1 MKNNLFKSFSLLLIF
16 LIFNSTAYAKKQN
29 FVSLSGDAKYVNNQ
43 THFDYVNANAPKQGT
58 LKLSARGTYDSLNA
72 FVLKGSSASGIGLLF
87 DTLMS
92 ASQDEPSVSYPLIA
106 EFIETTASNTWVKF
120 HINKKAKFQDGTS
133 VTAADVKFSF
143 ETLLSKGTPFYK
155 RYYFDVKD
163 VETLDKYTVKF
174 NFKSNDNKE
183 LSYILGQI
191 PVFSQAFWKD
201 KDFSK
206 ADNIVP
212 MGSGPYK
219 IDTFKFG
226 KFITYKRDKNYWA
239 KDLLVNKGQYNY
251 EKIKYDYYKDE
262 SVTLEAFKAGEFD
275 LRLEYTAKT
284 WATLYTG
291 KNFKNGNIIKK
302 EIPHEQA
309 QGMQGFVFN
318 LRKPL
323 FQDMQVRKAL
333 NLAFDFEW
341 TNKKLFYNQYK
352 RLNSY
357 FANCE
362 LSSQNSLP
370 SSDELKLL
378 TPFKNDLPKTIFENK
393 FQNNIT
399 KGDGKI
405 RKELRAALKIL
416 KKQGWK
422 FENKVLVKNGKK
434 FEFEILITSP
444 AFERIVQP
452 FIKNLK
458 KIGIIAK
465 LKTLESVSYRNKLNN
480 FDFDM
485 MVQSLPVSLS
495 PGNELTNYWGSKAA
509 GIKGSSNYMGIKSKV
524 IDSLIQKVVVAQNRK
539 DLITSVKALDRV
551 LLNNYYVI
559 PQWYIASNRIAYWN
573 KLHQPKV
580 APKYGIGIFTWW
592 IENEVKK

>member
-1 MKNNLFKSFSLLLIF
+1 MINNLSRLSKLLLSTL
-16 LIFNSTAYAKKQN
+16 LITTSLIAEKQN
-29 FVSLSGDAKYVNNQ
+29 YISINDESKYKDNY
-43 THFDYVNANAPKQGT
+43 THFDYVNPSAPKGGT

-72 FVLKGSSASGIGLLF
+72 FVLKGTSASGLGLLF

-92 ASQDEPSVSYPLIA
+92 ASQDEPSVSYPLVA
-106 EFIETTASNTWVKF
+106 EFIEVSPSNDWVKF
-120 HINKKAKFQDGTS
+120 YINKNAKFQNGNKIS
-133 VTAADVKFSF
+133 AEDVKFSF
-143 ETLLSKGTPFYK
+143 ETLITKGTPFYK

-163 VETLDKYTVKF
+163 VEVLDNLTVKF
-174 NFKSNDNKE
+174 NFKKDDNKE
-183 LSYILGQI
+183 LAYILSQI
-191 PVFSQAFWKD
+191 PIFSKEFWKD
-201 KDFSK
+201 KNFAKSD
-206 ADNIVP
+206 ALVP
-212 MGSGPYK
+212 MGSGPYTV
-219 IDTFKFG
+219 DTYKFG
-226 KFITYKRDKNYWA
+226 KFITYKRNVNYWA
-239 KDLLVNKGQYNY
+239 KDLLVNVGQYNFG
-251 EKIKYDYYKDE
+251 KIKYDYYKDE

-275 LRLEYTAKT
+275 LRMEYTAKT

-291 KNFKNGNIIKK
+291 KNFDNGNIIKK
-302 EIPHEQA
+302 AIPHELA

-323 FQDMQVRKAL
+323 FQDREVRRAL

-362 LSSQNSLP
+362 LSSQNLP
-370 SSDELKLL
+370 SNDELKLL
-378 TPFKNDLPKTIFENK
+378 TPFKEQLPKSLFTTV
-393 FQNNIT
+393 FQNNVT

-422 FENKVLVKNGKK
+422 FKNKVLEKDGKK

-458 KIGIIAK
+458 KIGVIAK
-465 LKTLESVSYRNKLNN
+465 LKMLESVSYRNKLNS
-480 FDFDM
+480 FEFDM

-495 PGNELTNYWGSKAA
+495 PGNELNNYWGSKAA
-509 GIKGSSNYMGIKSKV
+509 NIKGSSNYMGLKSPV
-524 IDSLIQKVVVAQNRK
+524 VDALIQKVVTSPNRAS
-539 DLITSVKALDRV
+539 LITSVRALDRV

-559 PQWYIASNRIAYWN
+559 PQWYIPSNRIAYWK
-573 KLHQPKV
+573 KLKQPKTS
-580 APKYGIGIFTWW
+580 PKYGLGIFTWW
-592 IENEVKK
+592 INDESQK

>member
-1 MKNNLFKSFSLLLIF
+1 MINNLSRLSKLLLSTL
-16 LIFNSTAYAKKQN
+16 LITTSLIAQKQN
-29 FVSLSGDAKYVNNQ
+29 YISINDESKYKDNY
-43 THFDYVNANAPKQGT
+43 THFDYVNPSAPKGGT

-72 FVLKGSSASGIGLLF
+72 FVLKGTSASGLGLLF

-92 ASQDEPSVSYPLIA
+92 ASQDEPSVSYPLVA
-106 EFIETTASNTWVKF
+106 EFIEVSPSNDWVKF
-120 HINKKAKFQDGTS
+120 YINKNAKFQNGNKIS
-133 VTAADVKFSF
+133 AEDVKFSF
-143 ETLLSKGTPFYK
+143 ETLITKGTPFYK
-155 RYYFDVKD
+155 RYYFDVKN
-163 VETLDKYTVKF
+163 VEVLDNLTVKF
-174 NFKSNDNKE
+174 NFKKDDNKE
-183 LSYILGQI
+183 LAYILSQI
-191 PVFSQAFWKD
+191 PIFSKEFWKD
-201 KDFSK
+201 KNFAKSD
-206 ADNIVP
+206 ALVP
-212 MGSGPYK
+212 MGSGPYTV
-219 IDTFKFG
+219 DTYKFG
-226 KFITYKRDKNYWA
+226 KFITYKRNVNYWA
-239 KDLLVNKGQYNY
+239 KDLLVNVGQYNFG
-251 EKIKYDYYKDE
+251 KIKYDYYKDE

-275 LRLEYTAKT
+275 LRMEYTAKT

-291 KNFKNGNIIKK
+291 KNFDNGNIIKK
-302 EIPHEQA
+302 AIPHELA

-323 FQDMQVRKAL
+323 FQDREVRRAL

-362 LSSQNSLP
+362 LSSQNLP
-370 SSDELKLL
+370 SNDELKLL
-378 TPFKNDLPKTIFENK
+378 TPFKEQLPKSLFTTV
-393 FQNNIT
+393 FQNNVT

-422 FENKVLVKNGKK
+422 FKNKVLEKDGKK

-458 KIGIIAK
+458 KIGVIAK
-465 LKTLESVSYRNKLNN
+465 LKMLESVSYRNKLNS
-480 FDFDM
+480 FEFDM

-495 PGNELTNYWGSKAA
+495 PGNELNNYWGSKAA
-509 GIKGSSNYMGIKSKV
+509 SIKGSSNYMGLKSPV
-524 IDSLIQKVVVAQNRK
+524 IDALIQKVVTSPNRA
-539 DLITSVKALDRV
+539 DLITSVRALDRV

-559 PQWYIASNRIAYWN
+559 PQWYIPSNRIAYWK
-573 KLHQPKV
+573 KLQQPKIS
-580 APKYGIGIFTWW
+580 PKYGLGIFTWW
-592 IENEVKK
+592 INDESQK